1 MSLGRTCLT
10 GKKDTGIGK
19 NYMLCGRG
27 EQLNCLGHG
36 IWKAVPNTL
45 LNISVTVHA
54 FFFAFFSHRPD
65 QVSNSL
71 PSAPKLSAQIT
82 TETSTK
88 NVLRKALF
96 GTRMWRDLNIAQ
108 REIGER
114 EKKGM
119 ERGKRD
125 ERNEHYF
132 GLQFFS
138 HLYLISFNNNLL
150 GSSTLKQTITFF
162 QTVGPCSGQ
171 SRCFFKTWS
180 YLPSGVCP
188 RTPSILSADI
198 TGITT
203 HLCSLDWS
211 LLVLRTLAFSPS
223 SPTLVCTH
231 TWLSPCL
238 SVCRAV
244 PSVGDNHQSK
254 EFILVNLKAVLSSSP
269 LPQLLLV
276 LKVSGV
282 YTLTVLVYTDNTTKV
297 LTEGIFSPFPH
308 NTHWSVWKQMA
319 QTSRTSLISLS
330 TTWP

>member
-171 SRCFFKTWS
+171 SRGFLKH
-180 YLPSGVCP
+180 GVISPVEYVLAHP
-188 RTPSILSADI
+188 RSCLRTSRASQHISVHWTDLS
-198 TGITT
+198 
-203 HLCSLDWS
+203 LCSELWHSARAHPRLCALTPGYLHVCQSVVQCHQWETIIKAKS
-211 LLVLRTLAFSPS
+211 LFL
-223 SPTLVCTH
+223 
-231 TWLSPCL
+231 
-238 SVCRAV
+238 
-244 PSVGDNHQSK
+244 
-254 EFILVNLKAVLSSSP
+254 
-269 LPQLLLV
+269 
-276 LKVSGV
+276 
-282 YTLTVLVYTDNTTKV
+282 
-297 LTEGIFSPFPH
+297 
-308 NTHWSVWKQMA
+308 
-319 QTSRTSLISLS
+319 
-330 TTWP
+330 